1 MLIRFT
7 VENLFSFGERKE
19 FNMLP
24 YKRLNTLNAHRYKTD
39 EFEVLKM
46 AALYG
51 ANGAG
56 KSNLVFALR
65 FLQKKHDISP
75 AETMAF
81 GDYNNDFEMLQGA
94 SYSYA
99 MENAHEKIKAI
110 ANYQTTNNDD
120 FGVERVLEA
129 LISKGS

>member
-1 MLIRFT
+1 VI
-7 VENLFSFGERKE
+7 KI
-19 FNMLP
+19 
-24 YKRLNTLNAHRYKTD
+24 
-39 EFEVLKM
+39 
-46 AALYG
+46 ALYHATNSE
-51 ANGAG
+51 ANIYPFVKHLSPEYNVVVSGNHWVDISEAQ
-56 KSNLVFALR
+56 SNKGHALR

-99 MENAHEKIKAI
+99 MENAHENIKAV

-120 FGVERVLEA
+120 FGVERILEQ
-129 LISKGS
+129 LVSKGS